1 MAVEKSK
8 DALAIAT
15 SSREYAMHIRGSPA
29 FSAGLCEINIHYS
42 SIGADSA
49 LDGGTLGLT

>member
-1 MAVEKSK
+1 
-8 DALAIAT
+8 
-15 SSREYAMHIRGSPA
+15 MHIRGSPA